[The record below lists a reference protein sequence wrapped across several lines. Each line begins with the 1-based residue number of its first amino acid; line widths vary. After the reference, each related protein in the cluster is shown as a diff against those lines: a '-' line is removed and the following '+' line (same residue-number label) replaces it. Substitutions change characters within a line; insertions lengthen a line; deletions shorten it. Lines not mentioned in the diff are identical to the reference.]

1 MVQSGNKNDFQFC
14 QLEKLQSVLFF
25 GAIEGENALIFM
37 KLDPED
43 IGFPTSPEL
52 IPIGSIFGWV
62 IFTNPFNRNIVVCA
76 AKINLSFS
84 SIFLFI
90 LLRAS
95 TSSHVT
101 ANVTISDQYVQEI
114 DCMTIP
120 KNVETSTHD
129 TSSNWNGN

>member
-52 IPIGSIFGWV
+52 IPIGSIF
-62 IFTNPFNRNIVVCA
+62 R
-76 AKINLSFS
+76 
-84 SIFLFI
+84 
-90 LLRAS
+90 
-95 TSSHVT
+95 
-101 ANVTISDQYVQEI
+101 
-114 DCMTIP
+114 
-120 KNVETSTHD
+120 
-129 TSSNWNGN
+129 